1 MWKLQ
6 GGSYIPGFSGQAFG
20 AGLQRDVTKTRK
32 DQAKKAAALNKYMSK
47 RGAMGKW
54 GGKIASGLLGAA
66 LGSTMGPVGL
76 MLAKAG
82 GAGIGSLIGGSK
94 MLAGEGPSMKPG
106 AGTGLLG
113 STYEQLGEAKGGID
127 EAMRGQAMGAAGS
140 QLMSGLTG
148 MAGSELKSGFGKMLA
163 GKGINI
169 GASPELGGGLSADA
183 KAFHESMG
191 AGNLGKTLDALPSG
205 AYDSGISPSMAR
217 MVPSAVSDIAPDVA
231 IPDDSSWNV
240 FGDYSNLSSVPGG
253 NDMWAG
259 GVDWP
264 EYTGDELGF
273 QPSQQGGYMQGYQ
286 EGGEANNGILS
297 KLNQLSD
304 MQKFYE
310 GEGPK
315 TESGDLKFGPKGM
328 ITREG
333 LAERYNF
340 PLEEA
345 VFDTSYG
352 EPGSGNMA
360 IDISIPSNDELIKY
374 QRSDGSMSGKEAEF
388 QSKSVEAEQAMRK
401 AFPDEYESLA
411 TDIGFGDYAG
421 AAEKVGSGW
430 LDMSPLERMRSKTS
444 SLGSK
449 KNIPSE
455 SDEKKQMMMKALG
468 MEESEYDSFM
478 KWKKSKG
485 MQMGGMMPGGVS
497 NALPYQEGGEAEDK
511 LTFGQRFVKR
521 FPSQHEDPERAA
533 GQERGLTS
541 LIDFLIPQSKLD
553 VALSALPIGALGKV
567 GKKGIKKLIKGKRS
581 PYNEGRTNVDMQ
593 HYTDW
598 PENVKDYIH
607 PSIVD
612 DVLPPRRRA
621 LGDIYDEEGR
631 MLDLVEILESHGLQ
645 EGGYMPRYNLGG
657 SVQQQPM
664 AYQLGGLLKYKRS
677 PMMG

>member
-1 MWKLQ
+1 MWKFQ
-6 GGSYIPGFSGQAFG
+6 GGSYIPAVSGIGHQV
-20 AGLQRDVTKTRK
+20 GLAKDVLGSLEGLDKGK
-32 DQAKKAAALNKYMSK
+32 ESLNKYRSNLQTAGGIGKGIFGKLAGLASK
-47 RGAMGKW
+47 K
-54 GGKIASGLLGAA
+54 GLG
-66 LGSTMGPVGL
+66 
-76 MLAKAG
+76 MLAKTAFGSTPIGMLASVGLPMILDRAMKHGGGEFAKKMAKKFGFAKAPEIASRGKFGLHTDEYKELGERPGQIESELTGASAG
-82 GAGIGSLIGGSK
+82 EALGGLSLNEMWRNLPGGKESAAGVLRGAREQIFGKSGGTGTGGLGLSSPLASLTGGSPT
-94 MLAGEGPSMKPG
+94 LQLPTTPTSIAGME
-106 AGTGLLG
+106 
-113 STYEQLGEAKGGID
+113 
-127 EAMRGQAMGAAGS
+127 
-140 QLMSGLTG
+140 SGLTG
-148 MAGSELKSGFGKMLA
+148 LNFNQPESLG
-163 GKGINI
+163 NI
-169 GASPELGGGLSADA
+169 PSLPSDATDISSLLGDGASG
-183 KAFHESMG
+183 
-191 AGNLGKTLDALPSG
+191 
-205 AYDSGISPSMAR
+205 
-217 MVPSAVSDIAPDVA
+217 
-231 IPDDSSWNV
+231 
-240 FGDYSNLSSVPGG
+240 
-253 NDMWAG
+253 DMWAG
-259 GVDWP
+259 GNDWQSL
-264 EYTGDELGF
+264 TGDEPYF
-273 QPSQQGGYMQGYQ
+273 QQQGGYMQGYQ

-310 GEGPK
+310 GEGPR

-360 IDISIPSNDELIKY
+360 IDISIPSNDRLMKY
-374 QRSDGSMSGKEAEF
+374 QRSGNMPEKKAEF
-388 QSKSVEAEQAMRK
+388 MSKSAEAEQSMRK
-401 AFPDEYESLA
+401 AFPDEYQSLA

-497 NALPYQEGGEAEDK
+497 NALPYQQGG
-511 LTFGQRFVKR
+511 
-521 FPSQHEDPERAA
+521 S
-533 GQERGLTS
+533 
-541 LIDFLIPQSKLD
+541 I
-553 VALSALPIGALGKV
+553 
-567 GKKGIKKLIKGKRS
+567 S
-581 PYNEGRTNVDMQ
+581 P
-593 HYTDW
+593 
-598 PENVKDYIH
+598 
-607 PSIVD
+607 
-612 DVLPPRRRA
+612 
-621 LGDIYDEEGR
+621 
-631 MLDLVEILESHGLQ
+631 
-645 EGGYMPRYNLGG
+645 YNLGG

>member
-6 GGSYIPGFSGQAFG
+6 GGSYIPGFSGQAYG

-32 DQAKKAAALNKYMSK
+32 DQSKKAAALNKYMSK

-82 GAGIGSLIGGSK
+82 GAGIGSLLGGSK
-94 MLAGEGPSMKPG
+94 MLAGEGPNVG
-106 AGTGLLG
+106 AGSGGTGLLG
-113 STYEQLGEAKGGID
+113 SGYEQLGEAKGGID
-127 EAMRGQAMGAAGS
+127 EAMRGQALGAGVSQLASGLAGAAGDKLGES
-140 QLMSGLTG
+140 FKQTRAGVRMGELQSGY
-148 MAGSELKSGFGKMLA
+148 GKMMA
-163 GKGINI
+163 RKGINI
-169 GASPELGGGLSADA
+169 GEALPEAEQVTDLSGTGLGGGFDYGDAPSNQLTEDLSWYD
-183 KAFHESMG
+183 KARQSY
-191 AGNLGKTLDALPSG
+191 LDK
-205 AYDSGISPSMAR
+205 
-217 MVPSAVSDIAPDVA
+217 
-231 IPDDSSWNV
+231 
-240 FGDYSNLSSVPGG
+240 
-253 NDMWAG
+253 
-259 GVDWP
+259 
-264 EYTGDELGF
+264 F
-273 QPSQQGGYMQGYQ
+273 QQAQQGGYMQGYQ

-333 LAERYNF
+333 LAEQYNF

-360 IDISIPSNDELIKY
+360 IDISIPSNDRLLKY
-374 QRSDGSMSGKEAEF
+374 QRSGNMPGKKAEF
-388 QSKSVEAEQAMRK
+388 MSKSTEAEQSMRK
-401 AFPDEYESLA
+401 AFPDEYQSLA
-411 TDIGFGDYAG
+411 TDIGFGDYSG

-430 LDMSPLERMRSKTS
+430 LDMSPLERMRGMVK
-444 SLGSK
+444 K

-485 MQMGGMMPGGVS
+485 MQQGGMMPGGVS
-497 NALPYQEGGEAEDK
+497 NALPYQQGG
-511 LTFGQRFVKR
+511 
-521 FPSQHEDPERAA
+521 S
-533 GQERGLTS
+533 
-541 LIDFLIPQSKLD
+541 I
-553 VALSALPIGALGKV
+553 
-567 GKKGIKKLIKGKRS
+567 S
-581 PYNEGRTNVDMQ
+581 P
-593 HYTDW
+593 
-598 PENVKDYIH
+598 
-607 PSIVD
+607 
-612 DVLPPRRRA
+612 
-621 LGDIYDEEGR
+621 
-631 MLDLVEILESHGLQ
+631 
-645 EGGYMPRYNLGG
+645 YNLGG
-657 SVQQQPM
+657 SVTQQPM

-677 PMMG
+677 PTMG